1 MSGLESK
8 KSAGLLSLAVGVIE
22 ATTFKDNSRGVIY
35 ALSLMSTFWALRS
48 FNLQAHW
55 ALNLKGIVAVC
66 AMIAI
71 TCHASSMKTIY
82 KREILYPT

>member
-1 MSGLESK
+1 MSGLESQ
-8 KSAGLLSLAVGVIE
+8 KSAGLLSFAIGVIKT
-22 ATTFKDNSRGVIY
+22 AALKD
-35 ALSLMSTFWALRS
+35 ALSLVSAFWALRS

-55 ALNLKGIVAVC
+55 AFNLKGIVAVC

>member
-1 MSGLESK
+1 MTFKERLQAQST
-8 KSAGLLSLAVGVIE
+8 GLLAFAIGVV
-22 ATTFKDNSRGVIY
+22 N
-35 ALSLMSTFWALRS
+35 ALSLVSAFWALRS
-48 FNLQAHW
+48 FNFQAHW